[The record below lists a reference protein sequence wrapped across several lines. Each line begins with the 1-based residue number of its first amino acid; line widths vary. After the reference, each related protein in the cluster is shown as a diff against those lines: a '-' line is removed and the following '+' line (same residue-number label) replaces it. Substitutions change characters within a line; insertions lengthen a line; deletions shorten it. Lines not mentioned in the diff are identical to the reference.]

1 MIMFSDEDR
10 QNRRLCLLEDGMLAG
25 LATLSAIEAGGL
37 FDTPPEGA
45 EARIKANHGC
55 LLINM
60 AIEHLT
66 RIQQQIDALRVSS
79 TVEG

>member
-1 MIMFSDEDR
+1 MNMSGDTDKR
-10 QNRRLCLLEDGMLAG
+10 NQRMCLLEDGMSVG
-25 LATLSAIEAGGL
+25 LATLYAIEAGGL
-37 FDTPPEGA
+37 FDTPPEGQ